1 MDFDTWDATSYF
13 GGTTGIDRTRLANE
27 SREAN
32 SRPQKDVASY
42 VHGGDPNAG
51 VWPNQAPISQISSD
65 RLGTPSRLET
75 STVVPAVAVAAP

>member
-1 MDFDTWDATSYF
+1 MGRNLVLRGNNRNRPDPA
-13 GGTTGIDRTRLANE
+13 RKE

-42 VHGGDPNAG
+42 VHGGNPNAG

-65 RLGTPSRLET
+65 RLGKPSRLET